1 MILIIDAYNVLK
13 AHERMNDISQRQR
26 YHFIVQLVS
35 YAKKKDHTLVIVF
48 DGGPY
53 EWPFTQTISRGIVV
67 YSGYNKTADDYIRRY
82 LAENKHND
90 LFLASSDRELIRK
103 ARQCAVDH
111 IGGYEFFQKVKEA
124 LAVTHQEPLTDVIK
138 LTDRDDA
145 DLDELMMHATTRM
158 IKSSEKQE
166 NARYDDG
173 APARKKSKTERHLER
188 KIDKL

>member
-1 MILIIDAYNVLK
+1 M
-13 AHERMNDISQRQR
+13 
-26 YHFIVQLVS
+26 
-35 YAKKKDHTLVIVF
+35 
-48 DGGPY
+48 
-53 EWPFTQTISRGIVV
+53 
-67 YSGYNKTADDYIRRY
+67 
-82 LAENKHND
+82 
-90 LFLASSDRELIRK
+90 
-103 ARQCAVDH
+103 DH